1 MIICKKTLDFYHLLP
16 SHPPHLFHLHIWP
29 APSPLPRTAAP
40 APPPLLRS
48 AASSAWRARRVGP
61 SSRPGRWMEQGAALE
76 QGRRSSRGPSRRS
89 RRGRG
94 RNSSACCSSWPAP
107 AEGGAACSVRQ
118 PYLLSLYP
126 LKNMKVEDNKTKGPF
141 LHIFMHLE
149 GIWT

>member
-1 MIICKKTLDFYHLLP
+1 MNICKKTLDFYHLLP

-40 APPPLLRS
+40 APPPL
-48 AASSAWRARRVGP
+48 RRVGP

-94 RNSSACCSSWPAP
+94 RNSSACCSSWLAP

-141 LHIFMHLE
+141 FTYIHAS
-149 GIWT
+149 